1 MIPVFLCYL
10 EVYAGIICNPRTFS
24 MPFLHAF
31 RMSRLLEGYFLEWW
45 LRKYLSGMVSFFLG
59 AFHASWK
66 HHGQN
71 YPPWA
76 QKNIFFASR
85 HFFESMIFRTS
96 RLVGICFLV
105 HFRGYVYTF
114 FLQSAPHVQTV
125 IFLCE
130 YQGNPAV
137 LCAAAMTSIFDPS
150 LQPAAPMLLMSLAQ
164 KDSQVVKL
172 AEFELGM

>member
-1 MIPVFLCYL
+1 MVAPEI
-10 EVYAGIICNPRTFS
+10 S
-24 MPFLHAF
+24 F
-31 RMSRLLEGYFLEWW
+31 RDGQ
-45 LRKYLSGMVSFFLG
+45 FFFRG

-76 QKNIFFASR
+76 LTSPFRQLFR
-85 HFFESMIFRTS
+85 HFFESMIVRTS
-96 RLVGICFLV
+96 RLVGISFLV
-105 HFRGYVYTF
+105 HFRGYIYV
-114 FLQSAPHVQTV
+114 FLTVCSSSSQTV

-164 KDSQVVKL
+164 KDSQVETCEL
-172 AEFELGM
+172 ELGMDGHRFLA